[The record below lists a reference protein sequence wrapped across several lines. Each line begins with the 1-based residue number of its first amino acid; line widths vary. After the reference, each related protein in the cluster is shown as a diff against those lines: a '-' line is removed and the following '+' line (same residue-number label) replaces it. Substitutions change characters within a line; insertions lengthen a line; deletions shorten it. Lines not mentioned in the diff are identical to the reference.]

1 MIENRYIIMTYEN
14 PHKFKKY
21 YESAIKNL
29 LNDKEICKENIKLFS
44 TFFEEQKYKL
54 KRIRGLR
61 YLDEGNYKT
70 LGGYITKLRR
80 VNSWFNNKAWVDL
93 TEKDIKKVYDDL
105 EDGNI
110 KRANGKPYE
119 NLDDSYYSK
128 IFKSRPFEIAGKR
141 ELAKKVISF
150 RTGKKKEVRFIDED
164 DFRKLV
170 DNVYKSLNKLLFWLA
185 FDIGENINSLLR
197 LTRRDFHK
205 QQNPHTKEPEY
216 RINLRQ
222 EILKRSRRARSEI
235 TNYNETV
242 QLLDQ
247 ILTDLKDEDR
257 IFYFSYSTAKFS
269 IDRAATNS
277 KIKCT
282 PNNEKPTWKDLRSSM
297 ACDLLTKGWSTDEV
311 NSRLGH
317 SPSSD
322 EIDKYINFLAI
333 DRHTPKKK
341 IQEFTVNKLKEEI
354 EESKERERLQ
364 AVRLEN
370 VQKQM
375 QSQQEQMQS
384 MKESIMKDLSE
395 DILKKMK
402 QLKTA

>member
-1 MIENRYIIMTYEN
+1 MTNEN

-21 YESAIKNL
+21 YECAIKEL
-29 LNDKEICKENIKLFS
+29 LNDKKICKENIKLFS

-61 YLDEGNYKT
+61 HLDEGNYKT
-70 LGGYITKLRR
+70 LGGYITKLRKI
-80 VNSWFNNKAWVDL
+80 NSWFNNKAWVDL
-93 TEKDIKKVYDDL
+93 TEKDIKEVYDNL
-105 EDGNI
+105 EDGII
-110 KRANGKPYE
+110 KRENGKPYE

-150 RTGKKKEVRFIDED
+150 RTGKKKEVRFIAED

-170 DNVYKSLNKLLFWLA
+170 DNAYKPLNKLLFWLA
-185 FDIGENINSLLR
+185 FDIGENINSLLK
-197 LTRRDFHK
+197 LTRKDFHK
-205 QQNPHTKEPEY
+205 QENPHTKEQEY

-235 TNYNETV
+235 TNYSETV

-257 IFYFSYSTAKFS
+257 IFNFSYSTAKFS
-269 IDRAATNS
+269 IDRAAANS

-297 ACDLLTKGWSTDEV
+297 ACDLLKKGWSTDEV

-317 SPSSD
+317 APSSD

-341 IQEFTVNKLKEEI
+341 VQEFAINNLKAEI

-364 AVRLEN
+364 ALRLEN
-370 VQKQM
+370 VQMQM
-375 QSQQEQMQS
+375 QSQQEQMKN
-384 MKESIMKDLSE
+384 MKDTIMKGLAE
-395 DILKKMK
+395 EIQKKIEK
-402 QLKTA
+402 LKTA